1 MPDDYESVMIE
12 GNYLYKIT
20 ADVISRTG
28 EVGSGTLFL
37 PVDHRSVA
45 LGINGL
51 SNEVALE
58 KREAIKVMA
67 INYSAQELSLQA
79 TCVVYALNERGRK
92 SHEVCRRTV
101 ETNTFF
107 VPDELFTLA
116 PGRYAW

>member
-67 INYSAQELSLQA
+67 INYSAQKFLLVNRDGVIVDYGS
-79 TCVVYALNERGRK
+79 ALRPSFPSTAAK
-92 SHEVCRRTV
+92 I
-101 ETNTFF
+101 
-107 VPDELFTLA
+107 DALIK
-116 PGRYAW
+116 